1 MAKATL
7 KGSEKLRRTF
17 ANLSDKAKKGSVVV
31 GYTANYAIS
40 VHEMINASFQRP
52 GAQAKFLE
60 KPFREMKQRLVKQ
73 IETDLEAGMPMDQA
87 LFRAGLVLQR
97 ASQDIV
103 PVDTGNLR
111 ASAFTRI
118 E

>member
-1 MAKATL
+1 MAKI
-7 KGSEKLRRTF
+7 KLSGVGRLRKVFQDTRR
-17 ANLSDKAKKGSVVV
+17 KAESSSVAV
-31 GYTANYAIS
+31 GYTANYAIY
-40 VHEMINASFQRP
+40 VHEMVNAVFQRP

-60 KPFREMKQRLVKQ
+60 KPARELKNRLVKQ
-73 IETDLEAGMPMDQA
+73 IEKDLEKGIPMDQA